1 MPDSVLLLQV
11 LLSGTAVNLRS
22 VAEVIRGDV
31 GLTIQLLRLAA
42 SEQANEQATPATIDA
57 SISGNVVHIGVHK
70 LLSLVTEMELLSP
83 DSRGRSALRDCELFW
98 SQAKLTA
105 LMAEELAYKSMY
117 PDAEEAY
124 VAGLLFHIGELPKL
138 LGWEGQFANAA
149 PREIAALLAQEWQ
162 LPPVLQGIFHNDQP
176 APNSL
181 LDLVR
186 TADDQAR
193 RIQGLVS
200 RYARSAF

>member
-42 SEQANEQATPATIDA
+42 SEQAIEQAGPDAIEAT
-57 SISGNVVHIGVHK
+57 ISGNVVHIGVHK

-98 SQAKLTA
+98 SHAKLTA

-124 VAGLLFHIGELPKL
+124 VAGLLFHIGELPML
-138 LGWEGQFANAA
+138 LGWESQFADAA
-149 PREIAALLAQEWQ
+149 PREVAALLAQEWQ
-162 LPPVLQGIFHNDQP
+162 LPPVLQSIFHNDEP

-193 RIQGLVS
+193 RIQGLVA